1 MKDPKT
7 DRGNPIDLDQLS
19 TAELERLLQ
28 NDFLASRG
36 QTDPEFV
43 AAAMEVIA
51 RRKDKP
57 APEVDVDAAWETFR
71 TCMKTELEQGS
82 NTTEATPEL
91 PPSAGQNP
99 KKTGKRRWVRRTGA
113 VAAVVAVL
121 VCLSLVPVQ
130 GTSLVQ
136 SFVSWTGDTFSFTQE
151 NGSSEEQ
158 KIFSDLVYQQVE
170 KGISSLTNQPVL
182 PTWYPEGSSIIRV
195 EENPMTN
202 GYNYII
208 IFSLNNKEFLLSIS
222 IYQNENYIE
231 NDSLSTEYEKNS
243 GSVEEYYSNGIPHY
257 LMGNLEQSGAAW
269 RNGSIECSLHGYLSI
284 DDLKKMIDSIYAER
298 I

>member
-1 MKDPKT
+1 MKDSKSG
-7 DRGNPIDLDQLS
+7 RGNPVDLDQLS
-19 TAELERLLQ
+19 TPELERLLR

-51 RRKDKP
+51 RRKDKTT
-57 APEVDVDAAWETFR
+57 PEVDVDAAWEKFQAR
-71 TCMKTELEQGS
+71 MKKELEQKES
-82 NTTEATPEL
+82 TPEATPEL
-91 PPSAGQNP
+91 PPSGVQGS
-99 KKTGKRRWVRRTGA
+99 KRTRGRRWLRRTVA
-113 VAAVVAVL
+113 AAAVVAVL

-136 SFVSWTGDTFSFTQE
+136 SFVSWTGDTFSFTQG
-151 NGSSEEQ
+151 NSSSEEQ
-158 KIFSDLVYQQVE
+158 EVFSDLVYQQVE

-182 PTWYPEGSSIIRV
+182 PTWYPEGSSVIRV
-195 EENPMTN
+195 EENPMTD

-208 IFSLNNKEFLLSIS
+208 IFSLNNKEFLLSVS
-222 IYQNENYIE
+222 IYQDEDHTK
-231 NDSLSTEYEKNS
+231 NDSLSTEYEKNT

-269 RNGSIECSLHGYLSI
+269 RNGSIECSLHGYLSM
-284 DDLKKMIDSIYAER
+284 DDLKKMIDSIYTER

>member
-51 RRKDKP
+51 SRKDKP

-71 TCMKTELEQGS
+71 TRMKTEHEQGS
-82 NTTEATPEL
+82 NTAEAAPEL
-91 PPSAGQNP
+91 PPSTTQEP
-99 KKTGKRRWVRRTGA
+99 KRTGKRRWLRRTVA
-113 VAAVVAVL
+113 AAAVVAAL

-130 GTSLVQ
+130 GTSLLGTLVG
-136 SFVSWTGDTFSFTQE
+136 WTNDTVSFTTKE
-151 NGSSEEQ
+151 DPNKTDFLDSAM
-158 KIFSDLVYQQVE
+158 YQQAV
-170 KGISSLTNQPVL
+170 KSISNLTDIPVL

-195 EENPMTN
+195 EENQMDD
-202 GYNYII
+202 GYIFALV
-208 IFSLNNKEFLLSIS
+208 FSLNNEEFFLSVG
-222 IYQNENYIE
+222 IY
-231 NDSLSTEYEKNS
+231 NDPSSLPTYQYEKNV
-243 GSVEEYYSNGIPHY
+243 GSTEEYYSNGIPHY
-257 LMGNLEQSGAAW
+257 IMGNIDDYGATW
-269 RNGSIECSLHGYLSI
+269 RNENVECSIQGPFSVNTI
-284 DDLKKMIDSIYAER
+284 KRMIDSIYL
-298 I
+298 

>member
-71 TCMKTELEQGS
+71 TRMKTEHEQGS
-82 NTTEATPEL
+82 NTAEAAPEL
-91 PPSAGQNP
+91 PPSTTQEP
-99 KKTGKRRWVRRTGA
+99 KRTGKRRWLRRTVA
-113 VAAVVAVL
+113 AAAVVAVL
-121 VCLSLVPVQ
+121 VCLSMVPVQ
-130 GTSLVQ
+130 GTSLLGTLVGWTDDTASLIPTENSDKNDFFNDVMYQ
-136 SFVSWTGDTFSFTQE
+136 RVVETVSNYTD
-151 NGSSEEQ
+151 
-158 KIFSDLVYQQVE
+158 
-170 KGISSLTNQPVL
+170 QPIL

-195 EENPMTN
+195 EENSVNN
-202 GYNYII
+202 GYNII
-208 IFSLNNKEFLLSIS
+208 VIFSVNEKEFSLSIGL
-222 IYQNENYIE
+222 YDDATNLPAHQ
-231 NDSLSTEYEKNS
+231 YEKNE
-243 GSVEEYYSNGIPHY
+243 GSVEEYYCNGIPHY
-257 LMGNLEQSGAAW
+257 IMGNMEQNSAIW
-269 RNGSIECSLHGYLSI
+269 RNELTECSIQGFLSI
-284 DDLKKMIDSIYAER
+284 DEIKQMIESIY

>member
-51 RRKDKP
+51 RRKEKP
-57 APEVDVDAAWETFR
+57 APEVDVDAAWETFQAR
-71 TCMKTELEQGS
+71 MKQEHGQE
-82 NTTEATPEL
+82 EATPEL
-91 PPSAGQNP
+91 PPSAALEP
-99 KKTGKRRWVRRTGA
+99 KRPRKRRWLRRTVA
-113 VAAVVAVL
+113 IAAVVAVL

-136 SFVSWTGDTFSFTQE
+136 SFVGWTGNTFSFGQE
-151 NGSSEEQ
+151 NSSLEEQ
-158 KIFSDLVYQQVE
+158 KIFSDSLYQQVE
-170 KGISSLTNQPVL
+170 KSVSSLTDQPVL

-195 EENPMTN
+195 EENTASN
-202 GYNYII
+202 GHNIVV
-208 IFSLNNKEFLLSIS
+208 IFSLENKEFSLSIG
-222 IYQNENYIE
+222 IYNTSEDLPVYQ
-231 NDSLSTEYEKNS
+231 YEKND
-243 GSVEEYYSNGIPHY
+243 GSVEEYYCNHIPHY
-257 LMGNLEQSGAAW
+257 IMGNIEQNCVVW
-269 RNGSIECSLHGYLSI
+269 RNGLVECSIQGFLAV
-284 DDLKKMIDSIYAER
+284 DTLKQMINSIYT
-298 I
+298 

>member
-71 TCMKTELEQGS
+71 TCMKQGHGQE
-82 NTTEATPEL
+82 EATDEAAPEL
-91 PPSAGQNP
+91 PPSTTLEP
-99 KKTGKRRWVRRTGA
+99 KRTGKRRWLRRTVA
-113 VAAVVAVL
+113 AAAVVAVL

-130 GTSLVQ
+130 GTSLLGTLVG
-136 SFVSWTGDTFSFTQE
+136 WTDDTASLLPEKETEKNEFFNDTM
-151 NGSSEEQ
+151 
-158 KIFSDLVYQQVE
+158 YQQVKE
-170 KGISSLTNQPVL
+170 SVAHLTDQPIL

-195 EENPMTN
+195 EETDINN
-202 GYNYII
+202 AYNII
-208 IFSLNNKEFLLSIS
+208 VVFSLDGKEF
-222 IYQNENYIE
+222 
-231 NDSLSTEYEKNS
+231 SLSVGIYNSADDLPAYQYEKNE
-243 GSVEEYYSNGIPHY
+243 GSVEEYYSHAIPHY
-257 LMGNLEQSGAAW
+257 IMGNMDQNSVIW
-269 RNGSIECSLHGYLSI
+269 RNGPCECSIYGFLSKDI
-284 DDLKKMIDSIYAER
+284 LKQMIDSIYV
-298 I
+298 

>member
-71 TCMKTELEQGS
+71 ARMKQEHGQEDVTD
-82 NTTEATPEL
+82 EATPEL
-91 PPSAGQNP
+91 PTSAAQEP
-99 KKTGKRRWVRRTGA
+99 KRPKKRRWLRRTVA
-113 VAAVVAVL
+113 AAAVVAVL
-121 VCLSLVPVQ
+121 VCLSMVPVQ

-136 SFVSWTGDTFSFTQE
+136 SFVSWTGDTFSYLPNEKAVEVESLLDNPMYQKA
-151 NGSSEEQ
+151 EESIS
-158 KIFSDLVYQQVE
+158 KITD
-170 KGISSLTNQPVL
+170 QPIL

-195 EENPMTN
+195 EENPMEN
-202 GYNYII
+202 GYNII
-208 IFSLNNKEFLLSIS
+208 MAFLLDNNEFSLSIS
-222 IYQNENYIE
+222 AN
-231 NDSLSTEYEKNS
+231 STEDILTTSQYEKNQ
-243 GSVEEYYSNGIPHY
+243 GTVEEYYSNGIPHY
-257 LMGNLEQSGAAW
+257 LMGNLERSSAVW
-269 RNGSIECSLHGYLSI
+269 RNGTVECSLHGFLTI
-284 DDLKKMIDSIYAER
+284 DEIKQMIDSIYQ
-298 I
+298 